1 MDISDALGATQQ
13 ISTTT
18 PQTALAQE
26 DFFEIMISELTNQDP
41 LEPMDNQ
48 QFLNQLVQMQ
58 TLQATTKLSEGI
70 ESMLLGQQIASAGSL
85 IGRQIT
91 GEDSDGNPVS
101 GTVERVLV
109 DDGKV
114 LLGLE
119 DRFVRM
125 SSVHEIGVLSE
136 TLGDGGDTE

>member
-1 MDISDALGATQQ
+1 MDALSDVLGATT
-13 ISTTT
+13 SSSSGSRSN
-18 PQTALAQE
+18 ALAQE

-70 ESMLLGQQIASAGSL
+70 ESLLLGQQIASAGSL
-85 IGRQIT
+85 IGRQIE
-91 GEDSDGNPVS
+91 GEDADGNPVS
-101 GTVERVLV
+101 GTVQSVV
-109 DDGKV
+109 VQDGDV

-119 DRFVRM
+119 NRLLPL
-125 SSVHEIGVLSE
+125 SSVTEIQASAE
-136 TLGDGGDTE
+136 TA